1 MKTLGEDVRGAR
13 AGDAGPGG
21 LGDQAEYAGCQ
32 TPCLRSARACAA
44 VAQASRAVRMQGMEA
59 GKRMGVTV
67 TNDPV
72 AGNDAPRMDAGFRDW
87 KKKTRSACGFAA

>member
-1 MKTLGEDVRGAR
+1 
-13 AGDAGPGG
+13 
-21 LGDQAEYAGCQ
+21 
-32 TPCLRSARACAA
+32 
-44 VAQASRAVRMQGMEA
+44 MEA